1 MTIARN
7 GWAIEGATANLT
19 LNTAGLTR
27 AWLFR
32 GDTGNWARAQD
43 LALTDPSPL
52 PAQFDAALA
61 IILADR
67 LQPVLRRSGSPA
79 DAAAADALADIINR
93 SRVVGQGLVE
103 RNVVPAQREG

>member
-1 MTIARN
+1 V
-7 GWAIEGATANLT
+7 T
-19 LNTAGLTR
+19 L
-27 AWLFR
+27 
-32 GDTGNWARAQD
+32 
-43 LALTDPSPL
+43 
-52 PAQFDAALA
+52 
-61 IILADR
+61 ILADR